1 MKNLKNTKFAKK
13 IWATLSTAVMSVMF
27 ALPASAEDAGGWN
40 SIISFGNNIAEN
52 LKSIAKVAAVIATIV
67 LGITLITHRHQGWGE
82 VLKGGFCKL
91 IIGIMIISYGTGI
104 VTGLFA

>member
-1 MKNLKNTKFAKK
+1 MKKFKNTKFAKK
-13 IWATLSTAVMSVMF
+13 IWGTLSTAVISIMF
-27 ALPASAEDAGGWN
+27 ALPASAEEQGGWS
-40 SIISFGNNIAEN
+40 SIISFGNSIAEN
-52 LKSIAKVAAVIATIV
+52 LKNISKVAAVLATIV
-67 LGITLITHRHQGWGE
+67 LGITLITHRNQGWGE